1 MIRVVVTGSESTG
14 KTDLARKLGLHF
26 RAPVSPEFVRG
37 YAANKR
43 DALGFAD
50 HGPVAHG
57 QMAGEDAAVRRA
69 SDVVILDTDLVST
82 VIYCE
87 HYFGK
92 CPAWIIEAARARAA
106 DMYLVLQPDV
116 PWIPDGVRDRG
127 DRREEMHGLFL
138 DKLRDFNLT
147 FVEIGGSWD
156 ERLARAVAVVAQLL
170 D

>member
-1 MIRVVVTGSESTG
+1 MIKVVVTGSESTG
-14 KTDLARKLGLHF
+14 KTDLARKLGAHF

-50 HGPVAHG
+50 HGPIAHG
-57 QMAGEDAAVRRA
+57 QMAAEDAAARRA
-69 SDVVILDTDLVST
+69 DRLVVLDTDLVST

-87 HYFGK
+87 HYFGE
-92 CPAWIIEAARARAA
+92 CPPWIVEAARARAGN
-106 DMYLVLQPDV
+106 MYLLLQPDV
-116 PWIPDGVRDRG
+116 SWIPDGVRDRG
-127 DRREEMHGLFL
+127 DRRDEMHALFV
-138 DKLRDFNLT
+138 DKLRELDLP

-156 ERLARAVAVVAQLL
+156 KRFARAVAVVAQLL